1 VVRRLAKR
9 GSGNQPANG
18 FDDELSVSDIPV
30 VIGLRI
36 QFHSRSRRPG
46 NVRRGRARSGFTLIE
61 CSLAMVIIGVGVVSS
76 VRLFSACSQENRTSN
91 QMTTAMLLTSHI
103 REAMVGL
110 SFNDPISG
118 QNNFGYESGETLPG
132 FNDIDDFDGQTFNPP
147 IDSLHAQ
154 IPSMSQYSQ
163 VVSVVPVFPN
173 KLNSNTNDVTP
184 EIPKTTYTGA
194 VRVRVRIYYRAQPA
208 DPAQEVYR
216 ASWVR
221 LDN

>member
-1 VVRRLAKR
+1 MDRLSPPQNRA
-9 GSGNQPANG
+9 SPNQQAVA
-18 FDDELSVSDIPV
+18 FDDELGVSDIPV
-30 VIGLRI
+30 VIGPLN
-36 QFHSRSRRPG
+36 QLPAHSRRTG
-46 NVRRGRARSGFTLIE
+46 KVRRGFTLIE
-61 CSLAMVIIGVGVVSS
+61 CSLAMIIIGVGVVSS

-91 QMTTAMLLTSHI
+91 QMTTAMLLTAHI

-118 QNNFGYESGETLPG
+118 RSNFGYESGESLTS

-147 IDSLHAQ
+147 IDSLRATVT
-154 IPSMSQYSQ
+154 SMSQYTQ

-173 KLNSNTNDVTP
+173 KLNSNTDDTAP

-194 VRVRVRIYYRAQPA
+194 ARVRVRVLYRTLPT
-208 DPAQEVYR
+208 DPATEVYR